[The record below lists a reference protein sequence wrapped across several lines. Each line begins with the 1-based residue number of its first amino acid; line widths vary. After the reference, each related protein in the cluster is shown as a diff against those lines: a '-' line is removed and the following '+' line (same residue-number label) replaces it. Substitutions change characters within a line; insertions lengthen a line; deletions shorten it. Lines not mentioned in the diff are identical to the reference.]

1 MPSSS
6 FVLEHL
12 VTAQLRLEEQQALK
26 ETSNSKSNSNPTT
39 TICKVTNPLKKSYE
53 KKLLSALKK
62 IVQ

>member
-26 ETSNSKSNSNPTT
+26 ESRTNSNTTT
-39 TICKVTNPLKKSYE
+39 TICKAADPLKKSYE

>member
-1 MPSSS
+1 MPSST

-12 VTAQLRLEEQQALK
+12 VTAQLRLEEQEQALK
-26 ETSNSKSNSNPTT
+26 ALKIQNNSSTT
-39 TICKVTNPLKKSYE
+39 TICKTTNPLKKSYE

>member
-1 MPSSS
+1 MPSST

-12 VTAQLRLEEQQALK
+12 VTAQLRLEEQEQALK
-26 ETSNSKSNSNPTT
+26 AQKIQKNSPTT
-39 TICKVTNPLKKSYE
+39 TICKTTNPLKKSYE